1 VTVGFGAD
9 STAAF
14 SLVPAKTLTVA
25 GVMVDADG
33 RPIAGRGTVWLATP
47 DRLQRADFNLARG
60 ATAPDGR
67 FVLRHVPQGSY
78 TMQGFGPPPPDY
90 RGPMNLGAMSFG
102 WLPITV
108 GDADVDD
115 VTLKVTGGVTMRG
128 KFVFEDPGAP
138 PPKPD
143 ELRVTA
149 IPVEFDSAPV
159 GGGPAPSET
168 RADFTFEVTRLSGM
182 RRVFVNSSSPAWTL
196 KKITLNGADVTDIPV
211 DLRSKDIE
219 GVEVLL
225 TPKVS
230 RLGGGVSDDKGPV
243 ADYVVVIFSSDPSK
257 WIDRSRFVLTAR
269 PTQQGRFDVR
279 GVPPDDYLLVALPN
293 VAGTEWQDPDF
304 LQQIRSQGTPLS
316 LLEGES
322 KTIELKLK
330 KHP

>member
-1 VTVGFGAD
+1 
-9 STAAF
+9 
-14 SLVPAKTLTVA
+14 
-25 GVMVDADG
+25 
-33 RPIAGRGTVWLATP
+33 
-47 DRLQRADFNLARG
+47 
-60 ATAPDGR
+60 
-67 FVLRHVPQGSY
+67 
-78 TMQGFGPPPPDY
+78 
-90 RGPMNLGAMSFG
+90 
-102 WLPITV
+102 
-108 GDADVDD
+108 
-115 VTLKVTGGVTMRG
+115 
-128 KFVFEDPGAP
+128 
-138 PPKPD
+138 
-143 ELRVTA
+143 
-149 IPVEFDSAPV
+149 
-159 GGGPAPSET
+159 
-168 RADFTFEVTRLSGM
+168 
-182 RRVFVNSSSPAWTL
+182 VNSSSPAWTL